1 MSNKFWFL
9 TKDSLLKKIKNKTF
23 IIANILLLVVLI
35 SIANIDKIVTF
46 FGGDF
51 NKQNTIYIVDNTN
64 RTYDT
69 FKESLD
75 SSKNIINVTVKYKVK
90 EIDSEKK
97 LKKKIKDDKKIGIVI
112 NDNKDNVID
121 AKLITYGY
129 INTSLCELITS
140 SINKTKQT
148 LALNEL
154 DISKE
159 KLTKINKNVEIKRE
173 FTQKDKSEKE
183 EQLNMVMSIVT
194 PIIILPFFFL
204 IILVIQ
210 MIGAEINEEK
220 TTKGMEIII
229 SNVSAKVHFFS
240 KVLAANLF
248 VIMQSIL
255 LTIYGLI
262 GVLIRGS
269 SVKTIDV
276 SNMGELNEIV
286 TSASD
291 LGIFEKIINYMP
303 FILVLMLVTLL
314 AYSLLAGILASMTTN
329 MEDFQQLQTPIIVI
343 SMVGFYLSIMNPLF
357 EGSLFI
363 RIFSYIPFISAIISP
378 SLLITGVIGFKDII
392 LSILLMIVVIYLLIK
407 YGLKIYKEGILNYSS
422 TKLYKKMFKALKH

>member
-35 SIANIDKIVTF
+35 SITNIDKIVTF

-51 NKQNTIYIVDNTN
+51 NKENTIYIVDNTN
-64 RTYDT
+64 KTYDT

-129 INTSLCELITS
+129 INTSLYELINS

-159 KLTKINKNVEIKRE
+159 KLAKINKSVEIKRVFIE
-173 FTQKDKSEKE
+173 KDKSEKE
-183 EQLNMVMSIVT
+183 EQLNMVMSVVT

-204 IILVIQ
+204 IMLVIQ

-378 SLLITGVIGFKDII
+378 SLLITGVIGFEDIV

>member
-23 IIANILLLVVLI
+23 IIANILLLIVLI
-35 SIANIDKIVTF
+35 SITNIDKIVTF

-51 NKQNTIYIVDNTN
+51 NKENIIYVVDNTN
-64 RTYDT
+64 KTYNM
-69 FKESLD
+69 FESSLK
-75 SSKNIINVTVKYKVK
+75 SSKSIIDTNVKYKLK
-90 EIDSEKK
+90 QLDDEKD

-112 NDNKDNVID
+112 NDNKENIID
-121 AKLITYGY
+121 VKIITYGY
-129 INTSLCELITS
+129 INTSLYELLNN
-140 SINKTKQT
+140 SINSSKQF
-148 LALNEL
+148 LALENIN
-154 DISKE
+154 ISKE
-159 KLTKINKNVEIKRE
+159 ELVKISKKVDIKRE
-173 FTQKDKSEKE
+173 FIEKDKSEKE
-183 EQLNMVMSIVT
+183 EQLNMVMSVIT

-220 TTKGMEIII
+220 TTRGMEIII

-240 KVLAANLF
+240 KILAANLF

-255 LTIYGLI
+255 LI
-262 GVLIRGS
+262 GYSFIGILIRGS
-269 SVKTIDV
+269 SVKTIDI
-276 SNMGELNEIV
+276 SSLGELNEIMEN
-286 TSASD
+286 ASN
-291 LGIFEKIINYMP
+291 LGIYEKIINYMP
-303 FILVLMLVTLL
+303 LILVLMFLTLL

-343 SMVGFYLSIMNPLF
+343 SLVGFYLSIMNPLF

-378 SLLITGVIGFKDII
+378 SLLITGVIGFKDIV
-392 LSILLMIVVIYLLIK
+392 LSILLMIVIIYLLIK

-422 TKLYKKMFKALKH
+422 NKLFKKMFKALKH